1 VALGFSQSETGDI
14 ITLTATSPDSALA
27 QSAAASFTEA
37 FTRARRQLVSS
48 RSTGGQ
54 TSARTNLNILNDRL
68 DVVEGELDDA
78 GVTPPP
84 VVEGS
89 EDDPT
94 PVLDLPPG
102 TPTDTVLL
110 AYERNTLINRIRDL
124 QVQYA
129 DLGSQALTPQSY
141 AEVVERPAPVQIVPP
156 TPSPI
161 GPAAIILGVGLLLAL
176 VTPVV
181 IDRLDRTIEGAS
193 AAAGALGAPVLAAV
207 PGMSR
212 SERRRLAPAGTG
224 QETAYR
230 SLAATSLATD
240 RLPGAILV
248 TAPTGDVQD
257 VVAANF
263 AVGLAQLGVR
273 VALMATSPRQTWYA
287 EATGATEPR
296 AGSSFGE
303 LLQRAHSG
311 TLRHDVAPE
320 LSPTSVDCL
329 WLIPALET
337 DDDVLFDGL
346 PPLIKALSQSS
357 IDVTVIAGPSLL
369 DEPDATIIAWATRS
383 VLWAVEAG
391 TVDEPASREAAARLE
406 LAGVTPFGI
415 AFVGGES

>member
-1 VALGFSQSETGDI
+1 
-14 ITLTATSPDSALA
+14 
-27 QSAAASFTEA
+27 
-37 FTRARRQLVSS
+37 
-48 RSTGGQ
+48 
-54 TSARTNLNILNDRL
+54 
-68 DVVEGELDDA
+68 
-78 GVTPPP
+78 
-84 VVEGS
+84 
-89 EDDPT
+89 
-94 PVLDLPPG
+94 
-102 TPTDTVLL
+102 
-110 AYERNTLINRIRDL
+110 
-124 QVQYA
+124 
-129 DLGSQALTPQSY
+129 
-141 AEVVERPAPVQIVPP
+141 
-156 TPSPI
+156 
-161 GPAAIILGVGLLLAL
+161 
-176 VTPVV
+176 
-181 IDRLDRTIEGAS
+181 
-193 AAAGALGAPVLAAV
+193 VLAAV

-212 SERRRLAPAGTG
+212 SERRRLAPAGTA

-273 VALMATSPRQTWYA
+273 VALVATSPRQAWYA
-287 EATGATEPR
+287 EATGAEAPR

-303 LLQRAHSG
+303 LLQSAHSG
-311 TLRHDVAPE
+311 ALRHDLAPH

-329 WLIPALET
+329 WLIPAVANDE
-337 DDDVLFDGL
+337 DVLFDGL
-346 PPLIKALSQSS
+346 PPLIKALAQSS
-357 IDVTVIAGPSLL
+357 VDVTVIAGPSLL